1 MGQAIPMLKDMA
13 TGEFAEMDKYPADKQ
28 VLFDMLENN
37 ARLATQSRTFNQEWF
52 NEFNSN
58 TAAVFNGEM
67 SAQEYCASINDTVQ
81 QLLDESIEQKAEYAN
96 S

>member
-13 TGEFAEMDKYPADKQ
+13 TGEFAEMDKYPRRQAGAVRHAGKQ
-28 VLFDMLENN
+28 CPPGHSVPDF
-37 ARLATQSRTFNQEWF
+37 QPGVF

-81 QLLDESIEQKAEYAN
+81 QL
-96 S
+96 

>member
-1 MGQAIPMLKDMA
+1 
-13 TGEFAEMDKYPADKQ
+13 MDKYPADKQ

-58 TAAVFNGEM
+58 TATVFNGEM